1 MRRRFDI
8 ILGKDFLVS
17 IRAINDYAEGT
28 LSFRSKEN
36 KRITLNCTA
45 TRDIPNEASNFISA
59 LHHIRLRGDGRATEI
74 YHMLGNQEVKQAGQT
89 ESNPEE
95 DFVCWTRKVDKDEE
109 YTDKML
115 LLEPGDIYQQ
125 SEHFQEMVVHKNNEV
140 FITHIEQIIERE
152 MQEQPVSPDEQIKQF
167 VGDKRTEHLKTTT
180 ADKLIQLLKDKK
192 EILRPPEGSPLN
204 VETRHKIVE
213 GPQAAPQFQ
222 RPRRLGPAELCE
234 LHNQIQFLLANNYI
248 RPSKSLYGAPILLA
262 PKKNGKLRMATDY
275 RALNSQ
281 TLDPQGGLP
290 RISDIFDIVGG
301 RNAKVFSCLDLK
313 WGYWNVLMA
322 EDSIDKTTISTP
334 LGSYDF
340 RVLQFGLKGAPN
352 TFQLMMEQILRPY
365 LHKFCMVYLDDIINL
380 SYSVTRRRNICNM
393 SI

>member
-1 MRRRFDI
+1 MIAGFDGKTKTWARKMNDVPVCIPNTGCTFDHNFLVADCAKFDI

-167 VGDKRTEHLKTTT
+167 VGDKRTEHLKTAT
-180 ADKLIQLLKDKK
+180 ADKLIQLLNDIKK
-192 EILRPPEGSPLN
+192 AGNIFCWRQCFRNECVRSFYLSAVLWFCFLTPGGS
-204 VETRHKIVE
+204 
-213 GPQAAPQFQ
+213 
-222 RPRRLGPAELCE
+222 
-234 LHNQIQFLLANNYI
+234 
-248 RPSKSLYGAPILLA
+248 
-262 PKKNGKLRMATDY
+262 
-275 RALNSQ
+275 
-281 TLDPQGGLP
+281 
-290 RISDIFDIVGG
+290 
-301 RNAKVFSCLDLK
+301 
-313 WGYWNVLMA
+313 
-322 EDSIDKTTISTP
+322 
-334 LGSYDF
+334 
-340 RVLQFGLKGAPN
+340 
-352 TFQLMMEQILRPY
+352 
-365 LHKFCMVYLDDIINL
+365 
-380 SYSVTRRRNICNM
+380 
-393 SI
+393 